1 MAGDGIDI
9 RVGVDP
15 SKVIEGVDDAT
26 QALEKIDDALGELGK
41 SGDKDIAKVE
51 KSLKDLDR
59 QALKTGD
66 DIDKNLGKKTKAAA
80 KEAEGGLQNFK
91 DEANQTAKES
101 AASFDGSA
109 ESIIDAFQEVAANA
123 FQGFGPAGAVA
134 GLALAAGIG
143 LASAGFAQAEEDSAR
158 VQEKVK
164 ALADELI
171 ATGGDISF
179 SFQADQLKDLATATD
194 GEGKSLKDLKAIAD
208 RAGMSYGDLIK
219 AYQGT
224 SDQYDELLK
233 DAYDRDVAINKEIT
247 NNHNLTTLE
256 LNNLGDRIVG
266 ISQYNDAVLEGQRIQ
281 QEAALVA
288 EAAAEAGVS
297 AMEVKAA
304 VQDQINQAYDDAAG
318 NVDAYVN
325 AETGLFDTAAYIT
338 AMAEREKALADYQ
351 AALATSGLDESS
363 KAFLASQG
371 EEAAALMLQ
380 GYTSGDAKTKAE
392 LSRIWSEA
400 GKQASGDA
408 SKEIDA
414 GLAEDKTVKIDA
426 DTNLA
431 TETIKT
437 WNPGTKTIDILV
449 TWKDKRTGQVIVP

>member
-15 SKVIEGVDDAT
+15 SKVIEGADDAAS
-26 QALEKIDDALGELGK
+26 ALEKIDDALGDLGK

-59 QALKTGD
+59 AALKSGD

-143 LASAGFAQAEEDSAR
+143 LASAGFASAEEDAQR
-158 VQEKVK
+158 VKEKVQ
-164 ALADELI
+164 ALSAELI
-171 ATGGDISF
+171 ATGGNVSF
-179 SFQADQLKDLATATD
+179 SFQAEQLRDLATATD
-194 GEGKSLKDLKAIAD
+194 GEGKSLKDLKYIAD
-208 RAGMSYGDLIK
+208 RAGMSYGELIK

-247 NNHNLTTLE
+247 NNHALTTLE

-266 ISQYNDAVLEGQRIQ
+266 LSQYNDAVLEGQRIQ
-281 QEAALVA
+281 QEAQAQA

-297 AMEVKAA
+297 AMEARAA
-304 VQDQINQAYDDAAG
+304 VQDQVNQAYDDAAG
-318 NVDAYVN
+318 SIDAYVS

-338 AMAEREKALADYQ
+338 AMQEREKALADYQ
-351 AALATSGLDESS
+351 AALATSGLSEEAKS
-363 KAFLASQG
+363 FLASQG
-371 EEAAALMLQ
+371 EETAALMLK
-380 GYTSGDAKTKAE
+380 GYSSGDAKTKAE
-392 LSRIWSEA
+392 LSRIWTEA

-414 GLAEDKTVKIDA
+414 GLKDDKTVKIDA
-426 DTNLA
+426 DTGLA
-431 TETIKT
+431 SEAIRS

-449 TWKDKRTGQVIVP
+449 QWKDKRTGQVIP